1 MAFKVEIEIT
11 GLSKQKAN
19 PLTAAAPILSPV

>member
-1 MAFKVEIEIT
+1 MALSEIEIT
-11 GLSKQKAN
+11 GLSKIKAN